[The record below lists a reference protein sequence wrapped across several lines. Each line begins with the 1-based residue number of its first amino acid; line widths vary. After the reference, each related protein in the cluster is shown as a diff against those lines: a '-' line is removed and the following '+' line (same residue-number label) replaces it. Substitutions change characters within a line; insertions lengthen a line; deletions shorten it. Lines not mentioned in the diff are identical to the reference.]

1 MEDTDEITE
10 DTEDSKDK
18 LEDEVGE
25 NKSEDNQIQILLYE
39 IV

>member
-1 MEDTDEITE
+1 MEDTDEIAE